1 MPDNELEISVIIPTH
16 NRSDI
21 LEKCLGA
28 LSCQTLSKNVFEVIV
43 SDDGSEDD
51 TRERAKYFLKNN
63 FKYNRYLWQI
73 NSGQS
78 VARNRAILQ
87 SRGRILLFINDD
99 TIATPTMLEEHRR
112 THDQYPA
119 GSDVV
124 LGRVTISPELPS
136 SIFAKM
142 HLDYFY
148 DLWKG
153 QTELDWRAFYTCNIS
168 VKKSFLIKFGFFE
181 ERLRYHDDVE
191 LGERLSHHGLRVI
204 YNPKALGYHDHFLTE
219 EDFLR
224 YAEFSSQAL
233 VAWYR
238 KAPHL
243 KNSLVPLG
251 LYIGAPLPER
261 TKYLVDDLLIN
272 ELTIPFL
279 ISLARYFSKKQEG
292 IALRIYSKIFLSL
305 SRKTIR
311 KEMYNKGNQ

>member
-1 MPDNELEISVIIPTH
+1 MAGNELELSVIIPTY
-16 NRSDI
+16 NRGVV
-21 LEKCLGA
+21 LEKCLEA
-28 LSCQTLSKNVFEVIV
+28 LSCQTLSKDVFEVIV
-43 SDDGSEDD
+43 SDDGSDGAVRDRIEP
-51 TRERAKYFLKNN
+51 FLRKN
-63 FKYNRYLWQI
+63 FTHSLYLWQV

-78 VARNRAILQ
+78 AARNHAILE

-99 TIATPTMLEEHRR
+99 TIATPNVLKEHKR
-112 THDQYPA
+112 THKQYLA
-119 GSDVV
+119 ESDAV
-124 LGRVTISPELPS
+124 LGRVTISPELPA
-136 SIFAKM
+136 SIFAKL

-148 DLWKG
+148 DLWEG

-181 ERLRYHDDVE
+181 EKLRYHDDVE

-219 EDFLR
+219 KDFLR
-224 YAEFSSQAL
+224 YAKFSSQAL
-233 VAWYR
+233 VAWYK

-243 KNSLVPLG
+243 KNRLVSLG

-261 TKYLVDDLLIN
+261 IKYLIDDLLIN

-311 KEMYNKGNQ
+311 KEMYNKGN

>member
-1 MPDNELEISVIIPTH
+1 MAGNELELSVIIPTY
-16 NRSDI
+16 NRSVT
-21 LEKCLGA
+21 LEKCLEA
-28 LSCQTLSKNVFEVIV
+28 LSRQTLPKDVFEVIV
-43 SDDGSEDD
+43 SDDGSGNAVRYRIEPL
-51 TRERAKYFLKNN
+51 LKKN
-63 FKYNRYLWQI
+63 FTHSLYLWQV

-78 VARNRAILQ
+78 AARNHAILK
-87 SRGRILLFINDD
+87 SKGLILLIINDD
-99 TIATPTMLEEHRR
+99 TIVTPTMLEEHLRVHR
-112 THDQYPA
+112 FYPKE
-119 GSDVV
+119 SDAV
-124 LGRVTISPELPS
+124 LGRITISPELPT

-148 DLWKG
+148 DLWEG

-168 VKKSFLIKFGFFE
+168 VKKSFLIKFGLFE
-181 ERLRYHDDVE
+181 EKLRYHDDVE

-224 YAEFSSQAL
+224 YAKFTSQAL
-233 VAWYR
+233 VVWYR

-243 KNSLVPLG
+243 KNRLVHLG
-251 LYIGAPLPER
+251 LYIGAPLSER
-261 TKYLVDDLLIN
+261 IKYLIDDLLIN
-272 ELTIPFL
+272 KLTIPFL